1 MRFEASWVTGI
12 ILRTN
17 DSDLY
22 PSAEKDPYSDL
33 VISMV
38 LAFCNIM
45 VLVIFVRFLS
55 SMASKQE
62 QSVETRLAQKIVDA
76 AAEQTFHKVM
86 GDGNELWY
94 SLIDKAESKL
104 SECIYSA
111 VNHLSN
117 LLCSADIV
125 SWTGRQ

>member
-1 MRFEASWVTGI
+1 MLFEALWVAAI

-22 PSAEKDPYSDL
+22 PSAEKDPYSDI

-45 VLVIFVRFLS
+45 VPVIFVRFLS

-62 QSVETRLAQKIVDA
+62 QSVETRLAEKIVDA
-76 AAEQTFHKVM
+76 AAEQTLHQ
-86 GDGNELWY
+86 
-94 SLIDKAESKL
+94 
-104 SECIYSA
+104 
-111 VNHLSN
+111 
-117 LLCSADIV
+117 V
-125 SWTGRQ
+125 S